1 MPLADKGM
9 GPRHGLVSP
18 IDPNSI
24 NYFSQPRKS
33 WAKPSPQFPSDR
45 LKDLLMPLEILFK
58 TANYV
63 VLPFWLLL
71 VAAPRWR
78 WTQLLVH
85 GPAVVLLL
93 TPIYAYM
100 LFGYG
105 ASRENIDM
113 TSLYGVMTAFTAPHL
128 VVAGWI
134 HYLIFDLFIGAWESR
149 DAARLNIPHLLV
161 IPCLLATLLVGPVGL
176 LLYVIIRFIAR
187 RVIQYDE
194 TVSAGSPSP

>member
-1 MPLADKGM
+1 
-9 GPRHGLVSP
+9 
-18 IDPNSI
+18 
-24 NYFSQPRKS
+24 
-33 WAKPSPQFPSDR
+33 
-45 LKDLLMPLEILFK
+45 MPLEILFK
-58 TANYV
+58 GANFA

-71 VAAPRWR
+71 LAAPRWPG
-78 WTQLLVH
+78 TQLLVH

-105 ASRENIDM
+105 PSPENVDM
-113 TSLYGVMTAFTAPHL
+113 TTLYGVMSAFTAPHM

-134 HYLIFDLFIGAWESR
+134 HYLIFDLFIGAWEAR
-149 DAARLNIPHLLV
+149 DAVRLHIPHLAV

-176 LLYVIIRFIAR
+176 LLYVVVRFVAR

-194 TVSAGSPSP
+194 TVSAESRSS